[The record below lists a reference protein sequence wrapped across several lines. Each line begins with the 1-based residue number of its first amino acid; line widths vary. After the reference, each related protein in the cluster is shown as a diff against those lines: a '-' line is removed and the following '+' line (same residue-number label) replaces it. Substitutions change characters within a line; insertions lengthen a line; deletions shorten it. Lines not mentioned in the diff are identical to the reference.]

1 MRVKTPAKV
10 LQSFEVKIFK
20 ELDMENVIQTILGV
34 VVVVVFVAFL
44 SNIVRNIGRRVTVFD
59 YERGLKYV
67 KGRFKSVL
75 EPGQYWYMPLFS
87 TIDKIDIRPRFVSI
101 SGQEL
106 LSADGITI
114 KVSVAVNFEVIDPA
128 LAKNKVMDFEK
139 TLYSEI
145 QLAVREII
153 GQTEIDAILEG
164 RNEISQRLMEML
176 ETKSKDIGLN
186 LILISIKDIMF
197 PGKLKEMF
205 AQVVS
210 ARKEGLAILEKARG
224 ETAALRNLAN
234 AAKMLEDN
242 PNLLQLRLIQALSE
256 TSGNSL
262 VYGMPTNEALSSI
275 LKNKK

>member
-1 MRVKTPAKV
+1 
-10 LQSFEVKIFK
+10 VKIFK

>member
-1 MRVKTPAKV
+1 
-10 LQSFEVKIFK
+10 
-20 ELDMENVIQTILGV
+20 MENVIQVIVGIVVVIGFIALLSGV
-34 VVVVVFVAFL
+34 V
-44 SNIVRNIGRRVTVFD
+44 RNLARRVTVFE

-67 KGRFKSVL
+67 KGRFKFVM
-75 EPGQYWYMPLFS
+75 EPGQYWYVPLLS
-87 TIDKIDIRPRFVSI
+87 TIDKIDVRPRFVSI

-114 KVSVAVNFEVIDPA
+114 KVSVAANFEVIDPA
-128 LAKNKVMDFEK
+128 LAKNRVMDFEK

-176 ETKSKDIGLN
+176 ESKSKDIGLS

-197 PGKLKEMF
+197 PGKLKETF

-234 AAKMLEDN
+234 AAKMIEDN
-242 PNLLQLRLIQALSE
+242 PNLLQLRLIQALGE
-256 TSGNSL
+256 TSGNSI
-262 VYGMPTNEALSSI
+262 VYGVQTNEVLSSM

>member
-1 MRVKTPAKV
+1 V
-10 LQSFEVKIFK
+10 
-20 ELDMENVIQTILGV
+20 ENIVQAIVGFAV
-34 VVVVVFVAFL
+34 VVGLIALLGSV
-44 SNIVRNIGRRVTVFD
+44 VRNLARRVTVFD

-67 KGRFKSVL
+67 KGRFKSVI
-75 EPGQYWYMPLFS
+75 EPGQYWYIPLFS
-87 TIDKIDIRPRFVSI
+87 TIDKIDVRPRFVSI
-101 SGQEL
+101 TGQEL

-114 KVSVAVNFEVIDPA
+114 KVSVAVNFEIIDPV

-139 TLYSEI
+139 TIYNEI
-145 QLAVREII
+145 QLAVREVI
-153 GQTEIDAILEG
+153 GQTEIDAILEA

-176 ETKSKDIGLN
+176 EVKSKDLGLN

-197 PGKLKEMF
+197 PGKLKETF

-234 AAKMLEDN
+234 ATKMIGDN

-256 TSGNSL
+256 TSGNYL
-262 VYGMPTNEALSSI
+262 VYGVPTNEALSSI